1 LRLEVKGP
9 HDQIVK
15 RLQRIDGVRKVTK
28 EGNYLIIESPM
39 SVDPRGQI
47 TETIVKSGWTLLSIE
62 AVEMSLED
70 IFLQLTTKEDSER

>member
-1 LRLEVKGP
+1 
-9 HDQIVK
+9 
-15 RLQRIDGVRKVTK
+15 
-28 EGNYLIIESPM
+28 M